1 MEVYTLDKIK
11 KYEIFFSFFSLLRAS
26 LSSKLSLVSNHHSL
40 SSELLPLFSYH
51 PSFSNTISLL
61 RASPFGLQPPI
72 FLQHHLSPSSF
83 SLLWS
88 QTNTMH
94 SLLEDDDGGG
104 GVVNDGDVTHV
115 VSINE
120 VLDGSA

>member
-1 MEVYTLDKIK
+1 
-11 KYEIFFSFFSLLRAS
+11 
-26 LSSKLSLVSNHHSL
+26 
-40 SSELLPLFSYH
+40 
-51 PSFSNTISLL
+51 
-61 RASPFGLQPPI
+61 
-72 FLQHHLSPSSF
+72 
-83 SLLWS
+83 
-88 QTNTMH
+88 MH